1 MIKYLHSVTVY
12 FQNGKPRIGLS
23 AAQAALKYRS
33 NVIVVYTLPY
43 IEVQVCFC
51 FGFGVLKCLSC
62 ARVGN

>member
-23 AAQAALKYRS
+23 AALKYRS
-33 NVIVVYTLPY
+33 SVIVVYTLPY

-51 FGFGVLKCLSC
+51 FGFSVLKCLTY
-62 ARVGN
+62 AHVGN